1 MTNFTR
7 TQVTYPRMVVVVES
21 AEPSRVWIIG
31 AVLAFIIP
39 TVIVV
44 GTLLLASNPDLGR
57 QHGPRIDQ
65 SWVSPSPAVRV
76 G

>member
-7 TQVTYPRMVVVVES
+7 TQVTYPRTVVVVES

-31 AVLAFIIP
+31 VVLAFVVP
-39 TVIVV
+39 TLIVV
-44 GTLLLASNPDLGR
+44 GTLLLASSPDLGR

-65 SWVSPSPAVRV
+65 SWVSPSPVARV